1 MGDNRGV
8 GFIGTNLKQTKGSHL
23 AVLGDIYWLKVIL
36 HCTREFDVNY
46 CT

>member
-23 AVLGDIYWLKVIL
+23 AVSGDIYPGGGLPYVG
-36 HCTREFDVNY
+36 
-46 CT
+46 